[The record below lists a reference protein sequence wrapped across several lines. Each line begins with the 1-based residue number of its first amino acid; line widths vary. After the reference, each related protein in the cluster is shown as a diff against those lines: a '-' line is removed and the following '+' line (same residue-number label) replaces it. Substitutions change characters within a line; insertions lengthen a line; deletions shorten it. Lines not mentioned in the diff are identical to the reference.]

1 MSEMEINAHLEG
13 RGSRAEQDRVAREVC
28 MRGGNVSVAVSGG
41 GGRTYAAREGGG
53 TEGHKG
59 MNGRTVL
66 ERKVSVIRAQQ
77 FEPKLTYLV
86 R

>member
-1 MSEMEINAHLEG
+1 MEINAHLEG
-13 RGSRAEQDRVAREVC
+13 RDSRAERAGVAREVC
-28 MRGGNVSVAVSGG
+28 MREGNVSVAVGANGG
-41 GGRTYAAREGGG
+41 AARTCAAREGGG
-53 TEGHKG
+53 TEGHQG

-77 FEPKLTYLV
+77 FEPKLTCLA